1 MSRSGY
7 TDDYGD
13 DDPLAFGRWR
23 AVVKSATRGK
33 RGQKFLREMLAALDA
48 LESKTLIADEL
59 QTYDGGVC
67 AIGAWGAA
75 KGLNMMEVDPEDY
88 EAVADMCGVAPAL
101 VQEIVFMNDE
111 AYRREG
117 PAARYAEM
125 RAWVDAQLVQPKTQE

>member
-7 TDDYGD
+7 SEDIDDE
-13 DDPLAFGRWR
+13 LELGRWR
-23 AVVKSATRGK
+23 GVVASATRGK

-48 LESKTLIADEL
+48 LESKTLIKNDL

-75 KGLNMMEVDPEDY
+75 KGINMMEIDPEDY
-88 EAVADMCGVAPAL
+88 ERVANICGVAPAL

-111 AYRREG
+111 AYWHG
-117 PAARYAEM
+117 GAAARYEKM
-125 RAWVDAQLVQPKTQE
+125 RAWVEAQLVQPKKQD